1 MGQREAVPLGQE
13 FAEVLVVEPG
23 VRRLGELDDVSPGGV
38 IHAPGRATTAVA
50 MDQGLGAVPAVRPA
64 QTPDLTGGE
73 AQEVGRF
80 GHVNLAAI
88 QGGEHDELLL
98 RTLRQ
103 DDRVPIHASRI
114 RGGGGRTF
122 SLKS

>member
-1 MGQREAVPLGQE
+1 MRWIVGWDSARPCRSAKSSLRC
-13 FAEVLVVEPG
+13 LW
-23 VRRLGELDDVSPGGV
+23 LSPAGV
-38 IHAPGRATTAVA
+38 IRAPGRATTAVA

-73 AQEVGRF
+73 TQEVGRF

-114 RGGGGRTF
+114 RGGGRR
-122 SLKS
+122 